1 MDASR
6 FPEYHFPLILIVKI
20 LFSLIHLNPRS
31 ITDDANFAMQG
42 ITPPVHIIG
51 YENIPD
57 HGPAL
62 ITMNHYARKGFFI
75 IWAAL
80 AIAANLTDDQLWL
93 MTSEWTKRTG
103 GFDQIQTKLTHWLF
117 KRISQIYGFIT
128 TPAMPP
134 DPRDLPERVASIRNI
149 FQRIEANPRT
159 ILCMAPEGRDFSPE
173 DLGYPAPGTGKF
185 IYELIQQLHTV
196 IPVGVYE
203 SNGCLHL
210 NFGPSYKKEDFKK
223 TTDKYISQ
231 FVMERIARQ
240 MPDLTPKN

>member
-1 MDASR
+1 MDVNR
-6 FPEYHFPLILIVKI
+6 FPEYHFPLILIIKI
-20 LFSLIHLNPRS
+20 FFSVIHLNRRS
-31 ITDDANFAMQG
+31 ITDDAIVALKG
-42 ITPPVHIIG
+42 ITPPVRIIG
-51 YENIPD
+51 FENIPVQ
-57 HGPAL
+57 GPAL

-80 AIAANLTDDQLWL
+80 AIAANLPDDQMWL

-103 GFDQIQTKLTHWLF
+103 GIDQIQTKFTHWLF
-117 KRISQIYGFIT
+117 KRISHLYGFIT

-159 ILCMAPEGRDFSPE
+159 ILCIAPEGRDFSPE
-173 DLGYPAPGTGKF
+173 DLGYPAAGTGKF
-185 IYELIQQLHTV
+185 IYELVQKLHTV

-210 NFGPSYKKEDFKK
+210 NFGSPYKNADLKK
-223 TTDKYISQ
+223 TTDTYISQ

-240 MPDLTPKN
+240 LPKHL